1 MTTGIVERTC
11 TAEAHSDGYGFT
23 RCVDIGGRVV
33 RATLTRDVHEG
44 RSRAQVE
51 VLDDDRT
58 WTHLAEEPTS
68 AWWAHTP
75 PPRLGLDDAVAV
87 LTPVTDRLLARAADI
102 LAPPTTAPVPP
113 TVSASPLS
121 VSALPP
127 RLREA
132 VSALLLITYGSD
144 AEGSIGP
151 EDIAQDQAC
160 SRPLHVIEFPDGSV
174 VFTKAHRPTC
184 PFITSAE
191 DCDKHQCSPH
201 HRPPHR
207 TR

>member
-11 TAEAHSDGYGFT
+11 TAEAHSDAYGFT
-23 RCVDIGGRVV
+23 RCVDIGGHVV
-33 RATLTRDVHEG
+33 RATLTRDIHEG

-51 VLDDDRT
+51 VLTDDRT

-68 AWWAHTP
+68 TWWADTP

-87 LTPVTDRLLARAADI
+87 LTPVTDRLFARAADI
-102 LAPPTTAPVPP
+102 LAPPTTTTAP
-113 TVSASPLS
+113 PLT

-132 VSALLLITYGSD
+132 VSALLFITYGPD

-151 EDIAQDQAC
+151 EDIAQDQAR
-160 SRPLHVIEFPDGSV
+160 SRPLHIIEFPDGSV

-184 PFITSAE
+184 PFITSTGAE